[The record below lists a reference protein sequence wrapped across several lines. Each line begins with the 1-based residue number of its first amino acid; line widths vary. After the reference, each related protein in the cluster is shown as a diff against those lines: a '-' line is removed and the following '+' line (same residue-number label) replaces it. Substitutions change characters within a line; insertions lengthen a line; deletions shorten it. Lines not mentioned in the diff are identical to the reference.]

1 MRIAL
6 LASLAIFIV
15 LYIYIVYIHANLKD
29 KKENKEFFKKRNKL
43 SYWIKNCP
51 TFPNPKNFLG
61 MFNNIDTNT
70 LNLQYFPEAI
80 GRYNFID
87 EYKFTFKE
95 MGNLKDRSIPCLVY
109 ENIKGDEIIIIPNS
123 DSKANPLILFDI
135 VPRTKFKDL
144 DGIGFNEK
152 TLTNP
157 KTYSFKTRNIFE
169 ISDSCSY
176 QSEVQEYKTGAA
188 GIIAEENE
196 LQKRGFTGSGIF
208 VVYFTPK
215 EAPNCIA
222 QAAQNTLGTYLENLY
237 KRERFDGVV
246 ATYSIFN
253 PKDYCIND

>member
-1 MRIAL
+1 MRFVL
-6 LASLAIFIV
+6 LFAACSVIFLV
-15 LYIYIVYIHANLKD
+15 VSYIWICRKE
-29 KKENKEFFKKRNKL
+29 KKETKSFLSKKRKL
-43 SYWIKNCP
+43 SEMIRCCP
-51 TFPNPKNFLG
+51 SFPNPEDFLR
-61 MFNNIDTNT
+61 MFNDIDTNT
-70 LNLQYFPEAI
+70 LNFQYFPKAI
-80 GRYNFID
+80 GRYDFID

-123 DSKANPLILFDI
+123 DSKANPLVLFDI

-215 EAPNCIA
+215 EATNCIA